1 MADVFFAF
9 VLVSLQ
15 SQAIAAWLQSA
26 LYRHQGTL
34 FSYGNF
40 TRDLHCHLVVTKI
53 TSVLVEGQFGCTF
66 KCNSKPEC
74 YSFNL
79 AAYADSDGLYLCE
92 LLATDKYRAAINELQ
107 ANATF
112 HHFSPWVSKLHY
124 RIIEICWNCCLLNFL

>member
-1 MADVFFAF
+1 MTHAFFAF
-9 VLVSLQ
+9 VLLSLL
-15 SQAIAAWLQSA
+15 SQAIAVWLQSA

-40 TRDLHCHLVVTKI
+40 TRDLHCHLAVTKI
-53 TSVLVEGQFGCTF
+53 TSVLVEDQFSCTF
-66 KCNSKPEC
+66 KCNSELEC

-92 LLATDKYRAAINELQ
+92 LLATDKYRAVVNELQ

-124 RIIEICWNCCLLNFL
+124 RLIEICWNYCLLSFI